1 MGKARE
7 PWEVTDVEGMV
18 STYRIEVRGDE
29 VIVLEG
35 QPDGRGWCLLAA
47 RADGCARSTLPAP
60 NGTVVLAA
68 AIALAE
74 AVRESAQARR
84 SDQADATV
92 NELM

>member
-1 MGKARE
+1 MEGT
-7 PWEVTDVEGMV
+7 VT
-18 STYRIEVRGDE
+18 TYRIEVRGDE

-74 AVRESAQARR
+74 AVRESHLARR
-84 SDQADATV
+84 GHEAHAEADEV
-92 NELM
+92 M

>member
-1 MGKARE
+1 MEGS
-7 PWEVTDVEGMV
+7 VT
-18 STYRIEVRGDE
+18 TYRIDVRGDE

-47 RADGCARSTLPAP
+47 RADGCARSMLPAP

-74 AVRESAQARR
+74 AVRESNLARR
-84 SDQADATV
+84 GPQTSAEADEV
-92 NELM
+92 M